1 LTAWIS
7 CSLLRT
13 SEHSD
18 WTQASPDPMAYL
30 VGIPLLILL
39 AIVQST
45 FLGTFR
51 FLDGRPDLLLLAVVG
66 WGLAGGK
73 TETMVWGLFAGF
85 LIDLLSGLPF
95 GASAVALVFIGYMV
109 TLFERRVWE
118 ANFIMP
124 LGVTLVASFAFHIWN
139 VGVIILMGRPFELN
153 FALSR
158 VILPSIFL
166 NLILALP
173 AVQLLTNLRGRLYPA
188 EVDI

>member
-1 LTAWIS
+1 
-7 CSLLRT
+7 
-13 SEHSD
+13 
-18 WTQASPDPMAYL
+18 MAYL
-30 VGIPLLILL
+30 IGIPLLTFL

-73 TETMVWGLFAGF
+73 TETLIWGLWAGF

-95 GASAVALVFIGYMV
+95 GTSAIVLVFIGYLV
-109 TLFERRVWE
+109 TVFEGRVWE
-118 ANFIMP
+118 ANLLMP
-124 LGVTLVASFAFHIWN
+124 LGITLIASLAFHTWN
-139 VGVIILMGRPFELN
+139 VMVVILMGRPLELS

-173 AVQLLTNLRGRLYPA
+173 AVQLLTNIRGRLYPA
-188 EVDI
+188 EIDI